1 MLLLE
6 QCIRFCKRSMSYPL
20 HTVINNVLS
29 KCIMD
34 ADNGKNHTAK
44 IFFMKF
50 QAQHNIT
57 LSTKFNPEEVLEQIR
72 KTIEAKQIN
81 FVQFG

>member
-1 MLLLE
+1 M
-6 QCIRFCKRSMSYPL
+6 Q
-20 HTVINNVLS
+20 T
-29 KCIMD
+29 MD
-34 ADNGKNHTAK
+34 K
-44 IFFMKF
+44 IIQPKILKF

-72 KTIEAKQIN
+72 KTIEGKQIN